1 MREKIKHCFSAACE
15 DRFVYHQYQEDAK
28 KAKLRNKQIS
38 KILKQQKKEE
48 LKKLKI
54 LLLGETLLHL
64 ITQTPIWI
72 IPGFILRCD

>member
-64 ITQTPIWI
+64 ITQTPI
-72 IPGFILRCD
+72 